1 MVIGI
6 SGMIAAGKSSLAKK
20 LNQHYPNSMIL
31 HEFDDNDEV
40 FNTFLKWL
48 YEKRPNL
55 TIGFQSYII
64 ENHSDKFANIF
75 KELQTKEN
83 KDRHLFL
90 DRFSVE
96 HYIFAKIILEQKNKK
111 YLEAY
116 NALFSKLITKEELPE
131 LVIFLNINF
140 NTFKKRIFDRGR
152 KEEIE
157 NWDLNFEYFKN
168 LHENYYKMFKTLADR
183 FQLNFK
189 TIETDEL
196 SEEDVFKQVIKIIDE
211 EEKLCQMR
219 QLIQE

>member
-1 MVIGI
+1 M
-6 SGMIAAGKSSLAKK
+6 
-20 LNQHYPNSMIL
+20 
-31 HEFDDNDEV
+31 
-40 FNTFLKWL
+40 
-48 YEKRPNL
+48 

-116 NALFSKLITKEELPE
+116 DALFSKLITKEELPE

-140 NTFKKRIFDRGR
+140 NTFKKRIFERGR

-157 NWDLNFEYFKN
+157 NW
-168 LHENYYKMFKTLADR
+168 
-183 FQLNFK
+183 
-189 TIETDEL
+189 
-196 SEEDVFKQVIKIIDE
+196 
-211 EEKLCQMR
+211 
-219 QLIQE
+219 